1 MNDYQFGPD
10 LDALLAKHGLVA
22 TRRDVR
28 HARRGLTTSSDRW
41 IIYVE
46 ATEAKK

>member
-1 MNDYQFGPD
+1 MNDYAFGPE

-22 TRRDVR
+22 TRRDVHQR
-28 HARRGLTTSSDRW
+28 RRGLTTASDRW

-46 ATEAKK
+46 ARELAK

>member
-1 MNDYQFGPD
+1 MNSYAFNRD
-10 LDALLAKHGLVA
+10 LDALLEEHGMVA

-28 HARRGLTTSSDRW
+28 MARRGLTTSSDRW

-46 ATEAKK
+46 AKETPK